1 MKNQEGIKIELQKKV
16 HIRICMR
23 TSLFWLHALVSMSL
37 CVALFIYTFPL
48 AKWYTW
54 WMALIKIH
62 NIAMG
67 GILCDDIMSERSKI
81 WKFLTFNTSWLASLR
96 TWYYFRLCFSFSCS
110 GYDLI
115 LIKKSHTLKL
125 LFISTKVFIKN
136 RNWQLVVGNC
146 GSSIYC

>member
-1 MKNQEGIKIELQKKV
+1 MSYRKKYIEESV
-16 HIRICMR
+16 WG
-23 TSLFWLHALVSMSL
+23 TSLFWMHALLSMSL
-37 CVALFIYTFPL
+37 FVTFFVYCLPFS
-48 AKWYTW
+48 KWRIS
-54 WMALIKIH
+54 WMVHIKIS